1 MNKVNKNV
9 KVRFYTT
16 MLAVVP
22 LVLLTMG
29 ACSAE
34 TTRTGQTL
42 VSGIITISSQV
53 GEEQPD
59 YSGVRFVILSGSP
72 ESGRDTLLN
81 AVTNTDGF
89 FSSVIPVPERGLYPL
104 IVSRNDRTVH
114 IGSLILAPD
123 DTVSITGEL
132 PGLDQN
138 LRVNSPENR
147 AMATYERLQRL
158 YGRVATFA
166 YGGAVENDSIPV
178 LMEQW
183 SDLFWSMRDEHPGSY
198 AAGLAA
204 VDAIDVLQ
212 GWNDTKVL
220 ERLGQLDD
228 SETFFNVKLTYGGH
242 VTARQQDLDAGL
254 DYLASLRRSVRDP
267 ELRKSIDLRRVE
279 LMFDYQDYDRAL
291 DASRDLQDAAGDD
304 EQLAAWAEDAIYK
317 LENLVPGR
325 QIPDFSMR
333 FDGIDQT
340 FPDPDGPAFLVLE
353 VVLLADQSYQQTYS
367 AFQQVLSDFEDG
379 QVGIFTVPLDQRQVT
394 IDAFFEE
401 RSRRWPISDAGA
413 YQTGDILTL
422 LRIEEV
428 PTRIVMGRDGT
439 IHARLVG
446 HDIPALRDELNTIIE
461 NTN

>member
-1 MNKVNKNV
+1 MNKVNSFV
-9 KVRFYTT
+9 KVGFYTR
-16 MLAVVP
+16 MLAVIP

-42 VSGIITISSQV
+42 ISGIVSISSQV
-53 GEEQPD
+53 GEDQPD

-89 FSSVIPVPERGLYPL
+89 FSSVVPVPERGLYPL

-166 YGGAVENDSIPV
+166 YGGSVENDSIPI

-212 GWNDTKVL
+212 GWNDEKVL
-220 ERLGQLDD
+220 ARLDELDD
-228 SETFFNVKLTYGGH
+228 SDTFFNVKLTYGGH
-242 VTARQQDLDAGL
+242 VTARRLGAG
-254 DYLASLRRSVRDP
+254 RRTGLPVLTAPFGTR
-267 ELRKSIDLRRVE
+267 
-279 LMFDYQDYDRAL
+279 
-291 DASRDLQDAAGDD
+291 
-304 EQLAAWAEDAIYK
+304 
-317 LENLVPGR
+317 
-325 QIPDFSMR
+325 
-333 FDGIDQT
+333 
-340 FPDPDGPAFLVLE
+340 PA
-353 VVLLADQSYQQTYS
+353 T
-367 AFQQVLSDFEDG
+367 
-379 QVGIFTVPLDQRQVT
+379 T
-394 IDAFFEE
+394 
-401 RSRRWPISDAGA
+401 
-413 YQTGDILTL
+413 TG
-422 LRIEEV
+422 
-428 PTRIVMGRDGT
+428 
-439 IHARLVG
+439 
-446 HDIPALRDELNTIIE
+446 N
-461 NTN
+461 

>member
-1 MNKVNKNV
+1 MNKVNSFV
-9 KVRFYTT
+9 KVGFYTR
-16 MLAVVP
+16 MLAVIP

-42 VSGIITISSQV
+42 ISGIVSISSQV
-53 GEEQPD
+53 GEDQPD

-89 FSSVIPVPERGLYPL
+89 FSSVVPVPERGLYPL

-166 YGGAVENDSIPV
+166 YGGSVENDSIPI

-212 GWNDTKVL
+212 GWNDEKVL
-220 ERLGQLDD
+220 ARLDELDD
-228 SETFFNVKLTYGGH
+228 SDTFFNVKLTYGGH
-242 VTARQQDLDAGL
+242 VTARRLGLDAGL
-254 DYLASLRRSVRDP
+254 DYLSSLRRSVRDP
-267 ELRKSIDLRRVE
+267 QLRQAIDMRRVE
-279 LMFDYQDYDRAL
+279 LMLDYEDYDDAL
-291 DASRDLQDAAGDD
+291 AEARGLMDAAGDD
-304 EQLAAWAEDAIYK
+304 EQLTAWAEDAVYK

-325 QIPDFSMR
+325 KIPGFVMP
-333 FDGIDQT
+333 FDGAERM
-340 FPDPDGPAFLVLE
+340 FPDPEGPAVLVLE
-353 VVLLADQSYQQTYS
+353 VVLLADQSYQQTYP
-367 AFQQVLSDFEDG
+367 ALQEVLRDFGDDQLG
-379 QVGIFTVPLDQRQVT
+379 VFTVPLDQRQVT
-394 IDAFFEE
+394 VDAFFEE
-401 RSRRWPISDAGA
+401 RSRRWPVSGAGA
-413 YQTGDILTL
+413 YEAGDVLTL

-446 HDIPALRDELNTIIE
+446 HDIAALRDELNTIIE